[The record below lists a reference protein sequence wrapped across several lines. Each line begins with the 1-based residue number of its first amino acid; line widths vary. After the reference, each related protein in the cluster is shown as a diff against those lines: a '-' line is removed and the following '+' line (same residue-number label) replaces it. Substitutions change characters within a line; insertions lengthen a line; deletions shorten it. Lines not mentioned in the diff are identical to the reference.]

1 MIILI
6 SGLAERLKEERIKCG
21 YSQVSVSKRLG
32 ISTSII
38 SGYETGER
46 TPSVEILL
54 SLSYLYGCSVDYLL
68 GKQQCNVN
76 NLISLDGLTKEQISA
91 IISLVNTLR

>member
-1 MIILI
+1 MII
-6 SGLAERLKEERIKCG
+6 GLADKLKEERLKCG
-21 YSQVSVSKRLG
+21 YSQRTVSKRLG
-32 ISTSII
+32 ISPSVI

-68 GKQQCNVN
+68 GKQQYNLN